1 MSWLEDF
8 SDGEAFWQRLMAAPT
23 FAAFL
28 QQADHLSRYER
39 DLVLLYHAIRERQ
52 AAGDWTDWAGDS
64 AEV

>member
-1 MSWLEDF
+1 LEDF

-28 QQADHLSRYER
+28 QHADQLSRYER
-39 DLVLLYHAIRERQ
+39 EKVLLYHAIRERQ

-64 AEV
+64 AGG